1 MEWTIELED
10 YISGVQWSPDGLRL
24 AASTVTGLVAV
35 FDATTGEERQYFR
48 AHVQPI
54 TRLKWSPRLHDSRQS
69 TSDGSSAGNTRLAT
83 ASHDGTVVVWNPE
96 SPRSEGEIVATL
108 DCGKKNCWV
117 EQCAWSFDG
126 NFLATAAGKIV
137 RVWTHDGTL
146 VRHYEHATRTVTD
159 VAWHPTLHELAVASY
174 GGVSLYRIHEETP
187 YCLLPMQTSLLA
199 LAWSPDG
206 SVIAAGLQENAV
218 QFWRLPFR
226 DGDDAPSAM
235 RGYPEKIR
243 TLAFDR
249 TGAHLATPS
258 SRGVAVWEFLRG
270 GPEGTTPIII
280 EGHFARV
287 TQAVFQHKGHLLAS
301 ADEAGLV
308 LICQP
313 TTNDRPLKAETY
325 QHEVSQ
331 LAWSPDDKRI
341 AIGTERG
348 IVDVWQVNVG

>member
-10 YISGVQWSPDGLRL
+10 YISGVQWSPDGSRL
-24 AASTVTGLVAV
+24 AASTVTGLMAV
-35 FDATTGEERQYFR
+35 FDATTGSEHQYLR

-54 TRLKWSPRLHDSRQS
+54 TRLKWSPRLRNS
-69 TSDGSSAGNTRLAT
+69 TSDDSTRLAT
-83 ASHDGTVVVWNPE
+83 ASHDGTAILWNPE
-96 SPRSEGEIVATL
+96 SPRSEGEIVAIL
-108 DCGKKNCWV
+108 DCGKKHLWV

-137 RVWTHDGTL
+137 RVWTRDGTL
-146 VRHYEHATRTVTD
+146 VRHYEHAKRTVTD
-159 VAWHPTLHELAVASY
+159 LAWHPTLHELAVASY
-174 GGVSLYRIHEETP
+174 GGVSLYRIDEETL
-187 YCLLPMQTSLLA
+187 YCLLPIQASILA

-218 QFWRLPFR
+218 QFWRLPFH

-235 RGYPEKIR
+235 RGYPEKVR

-249 TGAHLATPS
+249 TGAYLATPS

-270 GPEGTTPIII
+270 GPEGTTPVII
-280 EGHFARV
+280 EGHLARV
-287 TQAVFQHKGHLLAS
+287 TQAAFQHKGHLLAS
-301 ADEAGLV
+301 ADESGLV
-308 LICQP
+308 LISQP
-313 TTNDRPLKAETY
+313 SINNQTLKAEAY

-331 LAWSPDDKRI
+331 LAWSPDDQRI

-348 IVDVWQVNVG
+348 IVDVWKV